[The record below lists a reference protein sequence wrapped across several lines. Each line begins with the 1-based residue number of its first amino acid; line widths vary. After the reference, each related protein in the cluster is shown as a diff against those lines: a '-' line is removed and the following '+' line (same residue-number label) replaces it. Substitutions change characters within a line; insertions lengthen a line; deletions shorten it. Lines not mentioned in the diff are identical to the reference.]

1 MIDWRR
7 ISWQF
12 VWDAIWVQCAEC
24 SVQCAE
30 CAHIDRVG
38 SSAQLPDLILILILN
53 FMPQLR
59 LDFLAGNQSAA
70 AAVAALAVALVA
82 ALLPS
87 KLRQFDTLETC
98 ILAASLATHCAAAP
112 PALCGQLSL
121 TFRERRFATGATRPC
136 PASASATASAPA
148 PVSPVPQFQFQF
160 PQSQSP
166 TLCCNI
172 RTDLDQPG

>member
-1 MIDWRR
+1 M
-7 ISWQF
+7 
-12 VWDAIWVQCAEC
+12 AICLGCDLGAVCRVPSAVC
-24 SVQCAE
+24 SVQ

-59 LDFLAGNQSAA
+59 VWLDFLAGNQSAA
-70 AAVAALAVALVA
+70 AAVAALAVALLA

-172 RTDLDQPG
+172 RTDLGQPG

>member
-1 MIDWRR
+1 M
-7 ISWQF
+7 Q
-12 VWDAIWVQCAEC
+12 
-24 SVQCAE
+24 

-59 LDFLAGNQSAA
+59 VWLDFLSGNQSAA

-136 PASASATASAPA
+136 PASATASAPA
-148 PVSPVPQFQFQF
+148 PVSPVPQFPSSSSSFDNHNLPRCAAISEQTWT
-160 PQSQSP
+160 SQVSNQLRSCTCHTP
-166 TLCCNI
+166 
-172 RTDLDQPG
+172 DLQAPMVT

>member
-1 MIDWRR
+1 MRFGC
-7 ISWQF
+7 S
-12 VWDAIWVQCAEC
+12 VPSVEC
-24 SVQCAE
+24 SVQ

-59 LDFLAGNQSAA
+59 VWLDFLAGNQSAA
-70 AAVAALAVALVA
+70 AAVTALAVALVA

-112 PALCGQLSL
+112 PVVASCLSHSESGDSPQVPPGRAQLSFSYSL
-121 TFRERRFATGATRPC
+121 SSSSSFPSS
-136 PASASATASAPA
+136 PIPV
-148 PVSPVPQFQFQF
+148 PVSTITISHAVLQYQ
-160 PQSQSP
+160 
-166 TLCCNI
+166 N
-172 RTDLDQPG
+172 RPGPARLATS

>member
-1 MIDWRR
+1 M
-7 ISWQF
+7 
-12 VWDAIWVQCAEC
+12 QCAEC
-24 SVQCAE
+24 RVQCAE

-59 LDFLAGNQSAA
+59 VWLDFLAGNQSAA

-136 PASASATASAPA
+136 PASATASAPA

>member
-1 MIDWRR
+1 MIGGALVGNLSGMR
-7 ISWQF
+7 F
-12 VWDAIWVQCAEC
+12 GC
-24 SVQCAE
+24 SVVAVVRVQCAE

-59 LDFLAGNQSAA
+59 VWLDFLAGNQSAA
-70 AAVAALAVALVA
+70 AAVAALAVALAA

-136 PASASATASAPA
+136 PA
-148 PVSPVPQFQFQF
+148 
-160 PQSQSP
+160 
-166 TLCCNI
+166 
-172 RTDLDQPG
+172 

>member
-1 MIDWRR
+1 MIGGALVGNLSGMRFGC
-7 ISWQF
+7 S
-12 VWDAIWVQCAEC
+12 VPSAEC
-24 SVQCAE
+24 RVQCAE

-59 LDFLAGNQSAA
+59 VWLDFLAGNQSAA

-136 PASASATASAPA
+136 PA
-148 PVSPVPQFQFQF
+148 
-160 PQSQSP
+160 
-166 TLCCNI
+166 
-172 RTDLDQPG
+172 